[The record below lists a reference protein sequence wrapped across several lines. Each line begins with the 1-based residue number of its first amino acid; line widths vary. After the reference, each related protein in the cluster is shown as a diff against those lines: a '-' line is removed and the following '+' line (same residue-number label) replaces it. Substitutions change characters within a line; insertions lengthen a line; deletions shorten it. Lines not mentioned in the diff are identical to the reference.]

1 MTEALY
7 LKDCY
12 LKEFDATVVSVKD
25 GKYVVLDKTTFYP
38 VGGGEPHDTG
48 KILFN
53 GEKYNVVFTGK
64 FDGDINHEIDKGGL
78 KVGDKVHGIIDWDRR
93 YRLMRMHTSAHVLA
107 SIIHKETGALITGG
121 NLGLEKSSDDFSLE
135 NFDREKFQG
144 YVDKA
149 NEIVNQAKEVKIR
162 FVPREEA
169 IKLSKLAEGD
179 YKDYDELRLIEVD
192 GIDIQPC
199 GGCHLKNTSEIKG
212 IKLVSLENKGKGR
225 KRIYFTLVD

>member
-25 GKYVVLDKTTFYP
+25 GKYIVLDKTAFYP

-53 GEKYNVVFTGK
+53 GEEYNVVFTGK
-64 FDGDINHEIDKGGL
+64 FDGEISHEVDKEGL
-78 KVGDKVHGIIDWDRR
+78 KAGDKVQGIIDWDRR

-135 NFDREKFQG
+135 NFDREKLQS
-144 YVDKA
+144 YIDKA
-149 NEIVNQAKEVKIR
+149 NEVVKEGKDVRINFMSK
-162 FVPREEA
+162 EEA
-169 IKLSKLAEGD
+169 KKLSKLAEGN
-179 YKDYDELRLIEVD
+179 YEDYDELRLIEVD
-192 GIDIQPC
+192 GVDIQPC

-212 IKLVSLENKGKGR
+212 IKLVSLDNKGKGR